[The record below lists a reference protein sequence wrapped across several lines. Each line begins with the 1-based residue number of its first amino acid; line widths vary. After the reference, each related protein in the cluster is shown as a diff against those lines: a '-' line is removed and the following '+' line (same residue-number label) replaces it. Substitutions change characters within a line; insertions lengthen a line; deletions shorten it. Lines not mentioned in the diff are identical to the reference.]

1 MVRAAVLAVAL
12 GICLQ
17 RACPLSAAPVS
28 WTSQAPM
35 RLRGGSR
42 ELLGDLASLEQVL
55 AKTLE
60 LTESLSNIESKR
72 TTAPGQP
79 AEAADARKCY
89 LKEDVLPLFA
99 LAAKDISDQ
108 RPADV
113 CGWLAA
119 WFAARARKDGG
130 QPETNWD
137 SAAALERAKL
147 GAAAARKRAALRD
160 SAAAATAPAEHA
172 PAANVTGADAADD
185 EGERWIGGGEG
196 QGIRV
201 ESRAE
206 WEERVRRATATSGS
220 GGVEEAPGGTH
231 SRSDAIE
238 GAPLVENRADAASL
252 FVPFDTLG
260 YMPAA
265 IRKAREELHSR
276 RQASAAAACAD
287 KSEEASPVTASSHLP
302 RPNPPA
308 LAPLRSGFLAPATGL
323 DGGSGGDGGSIGGC
337 SGGIGSDG
345 DAEAGFADVLAQAR
359 VQMEDLVQGLHRAT
373 ADVHVPHDEA
383 DAQEVSASHQ
393 VLQLPSLAVE

>member
-12 GICLQ
+12 GICFP
-17 RACPLSAAPVS
+17 RACPLSAAPVL

-60 LTESLSNIESKR
+60 LTETLSNIESKR

-79 AEAADARKCY
+79 AEAADASKCY

-99 LAAKDISDQ
+99 LAAKDISDE

-160 SAAAATAPAEHA
+160 SAAVATAPAEHA
-172 PAANVTGADAADD
+172 PATNVTGADAADD

-206 WEERVRRATATSGS
+206 WEERVRRAAATS

-238 GAPLVENRADAASL
+238 GAPLVENSADVASL

-287 KSEEASPVTASSHLP
+287 KSEEASPVVASSHLP
-302 RPNPPA
+302 RPTPPA

-323 DGGSGGDGGSIGGC
+323 DGGNGGDGGIIGDC
-337 SGGIGSDG
+337 SGGLGSDG

-359 VQMEDLVQGLHRAT
+359 GQMEDLVQGLNRAT